1 MARIVDKTLL
11 AERVVLLEIEA
22 EKVARYAQPGQFVV
36 LMPFETSERIP
47 ISLHNWYKEKG
58 TIEIVFQVVG
68 RTTLELASL
77 DVGNSVYTLL
87 GPLGRPLALEKY
99 GRVVFVGGGL
109 GIPPIYTIARELKRV
124 GNEVCSIIGARTA
137 SLVILEERIRE
148 ASDELLICTDDGSY
162 GRKGFVTEALQE
174 LLGQK
179 HIDLVIAIG
188 PVPMMEA
195 VSHLTRPLGIKTI
208 VSLNPI
214 MLDATGMCGV
224 CRVKVGGE
232 TKFACV
238 DGPKFDGHQVD
249 FADLR
254 RRLSMY
260 AKEEAEALEKWETKV
275 WRRESP

>member
-1 MARIVDKTLL
+1 MARIICKKLL
-11 AERVVLLEIEA
+11 ADKVVFLEIEA
-22 EKVARYAQPGQFVV
+22 ERIARNAQVGQFVV

-47 ISLHNWYKEKG
+47 LSLHNWDNEKG

-68 RTTLELASL
+68 RTTLELSSL

-87 GPLGRPLALEKY
+87 GPLGKPLPLRKY
-99 GRVVFVGGGL
+99 GKVVCVGGGL
-109 GIPPIYTIARELKRV
+109 GIPPLYNIAKELKGI
-124 GNEVCSIIGARTA
+124 GNEVTSVIGARTA

-148 ASDELLICTDDGSY
+148 ASDEVLICTDDGSY
-162 GRKGFVTEALQE
+162 GKRGFVTDALKE
-174 LLGQK
+174 LIGQK
-179 HIDLVIAIG
+179 EIDLVIAIG

-195 VSHLTRPLGIKTI
+195 VSNLTRPSGIKTI

-224 CRVKVGGE
+224 CRVKIGGK
-232 TKFACV
+232 TMFACV

-249 FADLR
+249 FVDLK

-260 AKEEAEALEKWETKV
+260 LEEEAKALEEWKA
-275 WRRESP
+275 RI